1 MTRSIW
7 LIANPVAGGGRA
19 RRALPAV
26 RRAFEGVGVR
36 EVALTTS
43 PGDEARLVRRALDG
57 GADTIAILGGDGTLS
72 KATAAIVAAGAGTT
86 CRTVLLAGGTG
97 NDFVSGLGLPARAW
111 VTMAR
116 LAAGGA
122 TAAVDT
128 LLVDGRHVL
137 NVAGLGFDVA
147 VLQSLQ
153 RMPRMPLLPG
163 ILRYRLAAL
172 GQLFTYPPVRCDPGD
187 GGGERDIL
195 LVALANGRRYGAG
208 LHIAP
213 AARTADGLLDL
224 VAIDECAPL
233 ERMALFQQAGSGG
246 HVGRAGVGV
255 TRTARAVLRFSTPPL
270 FQADGELHAAR
281 TDEVVAECLPAAL
294 RVVVPGAPA
303 ASSLP

>member
-26 RRAFEGVGVR
+26 RRAFEGVEVR
-36 EVALTTS
+36 DIALTAA
-43 PGDEARLVRRALDG
+43 PGDEARLVRRALDA

-72 KATAAIVAAGAGTT
+72 KATAAIVAAGAGTM

-97 NDFVSGLGLPARAW
+97 NDFVGGLGLPSRAW

-116 LAAGGA
+116 LAAGG
-122 TAAVDT
+122 TTVAVDT
-128 LLVDGRHVL
+128 LRVDGRHVL

-153 RMPRMPLLPG
+153 RMPPMPLVPG
-163 ILRYRLAAL
+163 IVRYRLAAL
-172 GQLFTYPPVRCDPGD
+172 GQLFTYPAGRGDPGD

-195 LVALANGRRYGAG
+195 LVALANGCRYGGG

-213 AARTADGLLDL
+213 AARSGDGLLDL
-224 VAIDECAPL
+224 VAIDECGPL
-233 ERMALFQQAGSGG
+233 QRAALFQSAGTGG
-246 HVGRAGVGV
+246 HVGRAGVHV
-255 TRTARAVLRFSTPPL
+255 SRTARAVLRFHAPPL

-281 TDEVVAECLPAAL
+281 TGEIVAECVPAAL
-294 RVVVPGAPA
+294 RVVVPGNVA
-303 ASSLP
+303 ATSLP